1 MSKTEKTVSIKN
13 NFSWI
18 REKSGHKTSPKKT
31 KKNQHLQD
39 CNEYELKFR
48 NHEIHQN
55 SSNRH
60 HHTKTPSPEFSSND
74 SDAGFRA

>member
-1 MSKTEKTVSIKN
+1 MVVDICLDDQKAARKQLEA
-13 NFSWI
+13 
-18 REKSGHKTSPKKT
+18 
-31 KKNQHLQD
+31 KKNQHRQD